1 MDFIFKYKKL
11 LSVIA
16 FILTTILLGYLIYAT
31 FFKQIADT
39 PNNSLENQGANTP
52 TGSLPIAGSGDNKP
66 AAEEDKD
73 TILPISDTYLQ
84 TDKIAKGGITITK
97 QLEDAATLGV
107 EIAENG
113 SDLRYYN
120 KNDEKFYRLN
130 SAGDKVLL
138 SDKVFHNVQGVSW
151 AGSQN
156 KAIIE
161 YPDGANIVYN
171 FETKKQI
178 TLPAHWK
185 DFEFSPQGDKIV
197 MKSIG
202 LDEKN
207 RWLAISSD
215 DGSQVRAIE
224 QIGTKDAS
232 VYPSWSPNNQTIA
245 MYTEG
250 VSFDKQEV
258 FFVGLNNENF
268 KSLTVE
274 GRDFQPK
281 WSPSGDRLLYSVYS
295 SANNLNPSLWISNAQ
310 GESIGSGRKEL
321 NVSTWAEKCHFANTT
336 DIYCA
341 VPEKLEEGSGL
352 FPELANSTKD
362 NLYKINA
369 ITGQKKLIA
378 IPDGD
383 YTISNITISEDE
395 RNLYFTDKRSE
406 NIYQVKLK

>member
-1 MDFIFKYKKL
+1 MNLFLKYKKL
-11 LSVIA
+11 LSIA
-16 FILTTILLGYLIYAT
+16 GFLLITIFLGYLIYAT
-31 FFKQIADT
+31 FFEQLAENPDNGDGNKTTTT
-39 PNNSLENQGANTP
+39 PA
-52 TGSLPIAGSGDNKP
+52 GSLPIANNGDNQIVT
-66 AAEEDKD
+66 ETNKD
-73 TILPISDTYLQ
+73 NILPEADTY
-84 TDKIAKGGITITK
+84 TNKDKTAKGGITITK
-97 QLEDAATLGV
+97 QLENAPTVGV
-107 EIAENG
+107 ALAKNG

-130 SAGDKVLL
+130 SAGDKIPL
-138 SDKVFHNVQGVSW
+138 SEKVFHNVQSVTW
-151 AGSQN
+151 AGAQD

-161 YPDGANIVYN
+161 YPDGANIIYN
-171 FETKKQI
+171 FDTKKQI

-185 DFEFSPQGDKIV
+185 DFEFSPQDDKIV

-202 LDEKN
+202 LDESN
-207 RWLAISSD
+207 RWLAISSE

-250 VSFDKQEV
+250 VGFDKQEV

-268 KSLTVE
+268 KSLIVE

-281 WSPSGDRLLYSVYS
+281 WSPNGDRLLYSVYS
-295 SANNLNPSLWISNAQ
+295 SANNLNPNLWISSAQ
-310 GESIGSGRKEL
+310 GETIGANRKNL
-321 NVSTWAEKCHFANTT
+321 NIATWAEKCNFVNAT
-336 DIYCA
+336 DVYCA
-341 VPEKLEEGSGL
+341 VPEKLDEGSGL

-362 NLYKINA
+362 NLYKINTV
-369 ITGQKKLIA
+369 TGQKKLIA

-383 YTISNITISEDE
+383 YTISNITISQDE

-406 NIYQVKLK
+406 SIYQVKLK

>member
-1 MDFIFKYKKL
+1 MDLISKYKKL
-11 LSVIA
+11 LLVIG
-16 FILTTILLGYLIYAT
+16 FLLTTILLGYLIYAT
-31 FFKQIADT
+31 FFKQFTGAPDNISD
-39 PNNSLENQGANTP
+39 NQATSTP
-52 TGSLPIAGSGDNKP
+52 TGSLPIANTGNNQP
-66 AAEEDKD
+66 INEENKD
-73 TILPISDTYLQ
+73 TVLPDTNSYAK
-84 TDKIAKGGITITK
+84 TDSIARGNITATK
-97 QLEDAATLGV
+97 QLEDAPTLGAA
-107 EIAENG
+107 IAENG
-113 SDLRYYN
+113 ADIRYYN
-120 KNDEKFYRLN
+120 KSDEKFYRLN

-138 SDKVFHNVQGVSW
+138 SDKVFHNVQNVAW
-151 AGSQN
+151 AKTQN
-156 KAIIE
+156 KAVIE

-171 FETKKQI
+171 FDTKKQV

-202 LDEKN
+202 LDEGN

-224 QIGTKDAS
+224 QIGSKDAS
-232 VYPSWSPNNQTIA
+232 VYPSWSPSNQTIA

-250 VSFDKQEV
+250 VDFDKQEV

-310 GESIGSGRKEL
+310 GEAIGSGRKDL
-321 NVSTWAEKCHFANTT
+321 NVSTWAEKCNFTNTT

-362 NLYKINA
+362 NLYKINT

-383 YTISNITISEDE
+383 YTISNITVSQDE

>member
-1 MDFIFKYKKL
+1 MDLLFKYKKL
-11 LSVIA
+11 LLAVG
-16 FILTTILLGYLIYAT
+16 FLLTTILLGYLIYAT
-31 FFKQIADT
+31 FFKQLVST
-39 PNNSLENQGANTP
+39 PNNTTDNQATSTP
-52 TGSLPIAGSGDNKP
+52 TGSLPIANTGNNQPIIEKNTDN
-66 AAEEDKD
+66 
-73 TILPISDTYLQ
+73 TLPTTDTYPK
-84 TDKIAKGGITITK
+84 TDPIARGGITTTK
-97 QLEDAATLGV
+97 QLESAPTIGAAM
-107 EIAENG
+107 AKNG
-113 SDLRYYN
+113 SDIRYYN

-138 SDKVFHNVQGVSW
+138 SDKVFHNVQNVTW
-151 AGSQN
+151 AGTQN
-156 KAIIE
+156 KAVIE

-171 FETKKQI
+171 FETKKQT

-202 LDEKN
+202 LDENN

-224 QIGTKDAS
+224 QIGSKDAS

-250 VSFDKQEV
+250 VGFDRQEV

-281 WSPSGDRLLYSVYS
+281 WSPNGDRLLYSVYS

-310 GESIGSGRKEL
+310 GEAIGSGRKEL
-321 NVSTWAEKCHFANTT
+321 NVATWAEKCYFANTS
-336 DIYCA
+336 DVYCA

-362 NLYKINA
+362 NLYKINTA
-369 ITGQKKLIA
+369 TGQKKLIA

-383 YTISNITISEDE
+383 YTIANITISQDE

-406 NIYQVKLK
+406 NIYQVKL